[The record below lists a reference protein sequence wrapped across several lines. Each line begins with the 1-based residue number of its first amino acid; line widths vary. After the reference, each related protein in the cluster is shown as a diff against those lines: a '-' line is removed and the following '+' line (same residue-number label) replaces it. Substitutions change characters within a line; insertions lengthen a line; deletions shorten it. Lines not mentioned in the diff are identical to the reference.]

1 MMIPLLALK
10 LGKRKRFAKGA
21 RKALKKT
28 TNADTENDESE
39 DDEEPSPGP
48 KKKKVKSSKKSAA
61 GQDQG
66 KGSATITSSMGC
78 TRILEV
84 MTQPLPFPPLGPL
97 GHTLTQFMPT
107 MKGTNK
113 GD

>member
-1 MMIPLLALK
+1 MMILLLTLK

-28 TNADTENDESE
+28 TDADTENDESE
-39 DDEEPSPGP
+39 DDEEPSLGP
-48 KKKKVKSSKKSAA
+48 KKKKAKSSKKICCWARSRE
-61 GQDQG
+61 GECYNHLFYGLYIDTRG
-66 KGSATITSSMGC
+66 NDTTITIS
-78 TRILEV
+78 
-84 MTQPLPFPPLGPL
+84 PLGPL
-97 GHTLTQFMPT
+97 GHTVTQFMPT